1 MMDDNHSPTV
11 HKVLRWFE
19 KLFRLWPAWIMT
31 IALTWVIY
39 AISPQQVPVTLYK
52 VLLLTA
58 GAILGFWAH
67 VWAEGHVDELTTK
80 AMQEAAK
87 TRRMGYIVGGMIAF
101 ALAA

>member
-1 MMDDNHSPTV
+1 MGKYVPSFND
-11 HKVLRWFE
+11 VLRWFG

-31 IALTWVIY
+31 IGLTWVIY
-39 AISPQQVPVTLYK
+39 SVSPQQVPVTLYK

-67 VWAEGHVDELTTK
+67 VWAEGHVDELATK
-80 AMQEAAK
+80 TLQDAAK
-87 TRRMGYIVGGMIAF
+87 NRRMGYIVGGMIAF